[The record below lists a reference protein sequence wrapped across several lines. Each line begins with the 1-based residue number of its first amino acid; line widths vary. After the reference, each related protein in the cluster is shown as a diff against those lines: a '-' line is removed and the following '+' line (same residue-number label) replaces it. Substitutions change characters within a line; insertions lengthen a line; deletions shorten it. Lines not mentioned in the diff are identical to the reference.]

1 MKNGVKLYDT
11 DGNELH
17 AHGGH
22 MLFHNGYYYWYGED
36 RRDNIYVSCYRSAD
50 LENWE
55 FRCHS
60 LTADSPTA
68 PFRVRSDLALSHE
81 IAGERADIAIVRE
94 MGGNRC
100 RVNIERPK
108 VLYNRLTGKFVMW
121 MHYENGMN
129 YHDARCAVATCDT
142 PDGEFTYHGSFNPFG
157 CMSRDCTLFEDG
169 DTAYFISAARDNAD
183 LHVYRLS
190 EDYLNV
196 DEQVKSLWQGE
207 YREAPAVFKREGKYY
222 MLSSF
227 CTGWAPNQGK
237 WASADSM
244 EGRWSML
251 HLFGDETT
259 YRSQPAFVLPVT
271 KDDGEHFY
279 YIADRWNGKQYFDS
293 TYIFLEI
300 QFDEAGNPYIEYADE
315 CVLG

>member
-22 MLFHNGYYYWYGED
+22 MLFHDDFYYWYGED
-36 RRDNIYVSCYRSAD
+36 RRDNLYVSCYRSAD
-50 LENWE
+50 LEHWE
-55 FRCHS
+55 FVCHS
-60 LTADSPTA
+60 LTTDSPTA
-68 PFRVRSDLALSHE
+68 PYRVRSDLALYHDVD
-81 IAGERADIAIVRE
+81 GKRRK
-94 MGGNRC
+94 
-100 RVNIERPK
+100 VNIERPK
-108 VLYNRLTGKFVMW
+108 VLYNRRTGKFVMW

-142 PDGEFTYHGSFNPFG
+142 PDGEFTYHGSFNPYG

-196 DEQVKSLWQGE
+196 AEQVKSLWQGE

-237 WASADSM
+237 YASADSM
-244 EGRWSML
+244 EGRWTML

-271 KDDGEHFY
+271 KEDGEHFY
-279 YIADRWNGKQYFDS
+279 YVADRWNANHYFDS
-293 TYIFLEI
+293 TYVFLEI
-300 QFDEAGNPYIEYADE
+300 RFDGNGDPYIEYADE
-315 CVLG
+315 CRLG

>member
-11 DGNELH
+11 AGNELH

-22 MLFHNGYYYWYGED
+22 ILFHDGFYYWYGED

-50 LENWE
+50 LEHWE
-55 FRCHS
+55 FVGHS

-68 PFRVRSDLALSHE
+68 PFRVRSDLALYHDLD
-81 IAGERADIAIVRE
+81 GKRRK
-94 MGGNRC
+94 
-100 RVNIERPK
+100 VNIERPK
-108 VLYNRLTGKFVMW
+108 VLYNRRIGKFVMW

-129 YHDARCAVATCDT
+129 YHDARCAVATSDT

-183 LHVYRLS
+183 LHIYRLS

-207 YREAPAVFKREGKYY
+207 YREAPAVFKREGVYY

-244 EGRWSML
+244 EGRWTML

-279 YIADRWNGKQYFDS
+279 YVADRWNAKNYFDS
-293 TYIFLEI
+293 TYVFLEI
-300 QFDEAGNPYIEYADE
+300 QFDGEGRPFIEYADE
-315 CVLG
+315 CVL

>member
-1 MKNGVKLYDT
+1 MQNGVKLYDT
-11 DGNELH
+11 AGNELY

-22 MLFHNGYYYWYGED
+22 MLFHDGFYYWYGED

-55 FRCHS
+55 FVRHS
-60 LTADSPTA
+60 LTTDSPTA
-68 PFRVRSDLALSHE
+68 PFRVRSDLALFHE
-81 IAGERADIAIVRE
+81 IDGKRRK
-94 MGGNRC
+94 
-100 RVNIERPK
+100 VNIERPK

-129 YHDARCAVATCDT
+129 YHDARCAVATSDT
-142 PDGEFTYHGSFNPFG
+142 PDGEFTYRGSFNPFG

-190 EDYLNV
+190 EDYMNV

-207 YREAPAVFKREGKYY
+207 YREAPAVFRRAGKYY

-237 WASADSM
+237 YASADSM
-244 EGRWSML
+244 EGRWTML

-279 YIADRWNGKQYFDS
+279 YVADRWNARNYFDS
-293 TYIFLEI
+293 TYVFLEI
-300 QFDEAGNPYIEYADE
+300 QFDGNGNPYIEYADG
-315 CVLG
+315 CTLG